1 MYSKTVTIVNQTG
14 LHARPASEFIG
25 AASKFKCDLHIKKHK
40 HGEISKCKIYYYA
53 AGLALTKDTQ
63 VEITGDGEDE
73 QQAVDS
79 LVCLIEKRISLR
91 DNVYGKMLDGN

>member
-25 AASKFKCDLHIKKHK
+25 AASKFKCDLHIKNTSTGKSANAK
-40 HGEISKCKIYYYA
+40 SIIMLLA
-53 AGLALTKDTQ
+53 LALTKDTQ

-79 LVCLIEKRISLR
+79 LVCLIES
-91 DNVYGKMLDGN
+91 GFSEG